1 MDLLKHKNI
10 TRKSFVKTMA
20 GAAAGCA
27 CFQLHSFA
35 IADSGNISKQAKS
48 DQNPGNKEGL
58 VAVCGMYCGACPA
71 YIITHGNDDEKQKA
85 LLKLLE
91 QSLPKPMKLKA
102 EDLVCDGCLGA
113 GRIFPGC
120 RSCATRS
127 CSIAKQDVARCS
139 DCPDFPCSRIIDK
152 NKAGMYYHGDVIH
165 NLEQARKIG
174 INKWAKYEEER
185 WQCPKCHSPISWID
199 TKCLNCGAPRS
210 ERLFPAP
217 QVGKQP

>member
-1 MDLLKHKNI
+1 MDLIKQKSI

-20 GAAAGCA
+20 CAVAGCA

-35 IADSGNISKQAKS
+35 IDDSGNISKQVKS
-48 DQNPGNKEGL
+48 DQNSGDKEKL
-58 VAVCGMYCGACPA
+58 VAICGMYCGACPS
-71 YIITHGNDDEKQKA
+71 YIITHSNDEERQKA
-85 LLKLLE
+85 LLKQLE
-91 QSLPKPMKLKA
+91 QFLPKPMKLKA
-102 EDLVCDGCLGA
+102 EDFVCDGCKGD
-113 GRIFPGC
+113 GRIYPGC

-127 CSIAKQDVARCS
+127 CSDKKKVARCS
-139 DCPDFPCSRIIDK
+139 DCPDFPCSRITDS
-152 NKAGMYYHGDVIH
+152 NKTGMACHGDVLH
-165 NLEQARKIG
+165 NLEQVRNIG

-217 QVGKQP
+217 QVGKQL